1 MENSLLE
8 QDVLRGRLSVFVQ
21 LEKFEDETEGR
32 DEGPRDGHDQVQVGP
47 TRNRLG
53 QPQQNN

>member
-8 QDVLRGRLSVFVQ
+8 QDVLRGRLSIIVP

-32 DEGPRDGHDQVQVGP
+32 DEGPQDGHGQVHVRP
-47 TRNRLG
+47 TWNRLG
-53 QPQQNN
+53 QPQHDN

>member
-8 QDVLRGRLSVFVQ
+8 QDVLRGRLSIIVQ

-47 TRNRLG
+47 AWNRLG
-53 QPQQNN
+53 QPQHDN